1 MWNHYYLAATLSD
14 ALGYL
19 NQHPDDSMVISGGTD
34 LVLELKR
41 GQHNDRTRIVDISRI
56 SGLDKIYTDNIGALH
71 IGALVTHN
79 QVTSS
84 EMIRSN
90 VRCLAE
96 ASFQVGSPQIRNRGT
111 VAGNL
116 ITASPANDTIPAL
129 IVLGAELVIVSPN
142 GERRV
147 KLEDFYLGV
156 RKTILRKNEILKEI
170 VLNPEAG
177 IYHST
182 FYKFALRNAQAISVA
197 NAAVALKTYKGK
209 VVGARIAV
217 GAVAPTVV
225 RLQSIESQV
234 SGLSLEQLEN
244 FQLPETIHEISPISD
259 IRGSA
264 TFRREM
270 IRVIVKRCIDTLL
283 YPEKAGQKIP
293 ENPITLSDFEKHPH
307 KGELKYSIAID
318 NEFPIHTTI
327 NNQEYTFR
335 NAHQKTL
342 LDLIRENAR
351 LTGSKEGCAEGECGT
366 CTVYLDGKAVMACLV
381 PAPRAHLAEITT
393 IEGIAQE
400 NQLHPVQQAFIEE
413 GAVQCGYCT
422 PGFIMSAVKLLEE
435 RPHPSESEIKEGLT
449 GNLCRCTGYYKI
461 IKAIE
466 KASSSGGDHA

>member
-90 VRCLAE
+90 ARCLAE

>member
-170 VLNPEAG
+170 VLNPETG

>member
-90 VRCLAE
+90 ARCLAE

-129 IVLGAELVIVSPN
+129 IVLGAELVLVSPN

-270 IRVIVKRCIDTLL
+270 IRVIVKRCIDALL
-283 YPEKAGQKIP
+283 YPEKAGPKIP